1 MSQGEPP
8 REPPCEQPREGAHEG
23 TRARP
28 HTPQLRIAWRAVH
41 GVLLI
46 DKPTGITSTAAL
58 ARARR
63 ALCAQK
69 GGHTGT
75 LDPMATG
82 LLPLCFGEATKFA
95 SDLLDAD
102 KSYEATI
109 HLGVVTDTGDAD
121 GEVREERAVE
131 VTRAA
136 VDRALARFR
145 GPIAQVP
152 PMHSALKRDGK
163 PLYEY
168 ARQGLTLERAA
179 RPVTIHRLD
188 LVAFEGSSLSI
199 AVDCSKGTYIRTL
212 AEEIGEALGCGGHL
226 VALRRVRAGSLH
238 VDDAIALAAFEAL
251 APGERDAMLL
261 PVDAL
266 IANLPA
272 IELADAHARRF
283 VEGQRLAWPD
293 VSYQGRVRVY
303 RAASATTCEPACL
316 LGTALVGFDE
326 RLAPVRLVAQSPQ
339 RSPESLPP
347 S

>member
-1 MSQGEPP
+1 MTIRDP
-8 REPPCEQPREGAHEG
+8 R
-23 TRARP
+23 TK
-28 HTPQLRIAWRAVH
+28 IAWRAVH

-46 DKPTGITSTAAL
+46 DKPSGITSTAAL

-102 KSYEATI
+102 KSYDATI
-109 HLGVVTDTGDAD
+109 RLGVVTNTGDAE
-121 GEVREERAVE
+121 GQVLEERAVE
-131 VTRAA
+131 VTREAI
-136 VDRALARFR
+136 DRALARFR

-163 PLYEY
+163 PLYDY
-168 ARQGLTLERAA
+168 ARRGITVERAA

-188 LVAFEGSSLSI
+188 LVAFEGTSLSI

-212 AEEIGEALGCGGHL
+212 AEEIGAALGCGGHL

-238 VDDAIALAAFEAL
+238 VDDAIALDAFEAL
-251 APGERDAMLL
+251 AADQRDAMLL
-261 PVDAL
+261 PVDSL
-266 IANLPA
+266 ITNLPA
-272 IELADAHARRF
+272 IELDDAHARRF
-283 VEGQRLAWPD
+283 VDGQRLAWSD
-293 VSYQGRVRVY
+293 SSYQGRVRVY
-303 RAASATTCEPACL
+303 RAAGAAGATTREPAAL
-316 LGTALVGFDE
+316 LGTALVGFDD
-326 RLAPVRLVAQSPQ
+326 RLAPVRLIAQTATQPLP
-339 RSPESLPP
+339 RSS
-347 S
+347 

>member
-1 MSQGEPP
+1 MAVRAP
-8 REPPCEQPREGAHEG
+8 RAK
-23 TRARP
+23 
-28 HTPQLRIAWRAVH
+28 IAWRAVH

-46 DKPTGITSTAAL
+46 DKPSGITSTAAL

-102 KSYEATI
+102 KSYDATI
-109 HLGVVTDTGDAD
+109 RLGVVTTTGDAEGD
-121 GEVREERAVE
+121 VVEERAVA
-131 VTRAA
+131 VTREAIDH
-136 VDRALARFR
+136 VLASFR

-163 PLYEY
+163 PLYDY
-168 ARQGLTLERAA
+168 ARRGITVERAA
-179 RPVTIHRLD
+179 RAITIHRLD
-188 LVAFEGSSLSI
+188 FVAFEASALSI

-212 AEEIGEALGCGGHL
+212 AEEIGAALGCGGHL
-226 VALRRVRAGSLH
+226 VALRRVRAGSLS
-238 VDDAIALAAFEAL
+238 VDDAMPLHAFEAL

-261 PVDAL
+261 PVDTL
-266 IANLPA
+266 ITNLPA
-272 IELADAHARRF
+272 IELDDAHARRF
-283 VEGQRLAWPD
+283 VEGQRLAWSD
-293 VSYQGRVRVY
+293 ASYRGRVRVY
-303 RAASATTCEPACL
+303 RAANAATGQSAAL

-326 RLAPVRLVAQSPQ
+326 RLAPVRLVAQSATQ
-339 RSPESLPP
+339 HAAQS
-347 S
+347 

>member
-1 MSQGEPP
+1 MI
-8 REPPCEQPREGAHEG
+8 A
-23 TRARP
+23 RAPSRVS
-28 HTPQLRIAWRAVH
+28 HARIAWRAVH

-46 DKPTGITSTAAL
+46 DKPGGITSTAAL

-63 ALCAQK
+63 ALCAEK

-109 HLGVVTDTGDAD
+109 RLGIVTDTGDAE
-121 GEVREERAVE
+121 GRVLEERAVE
-131 VTRAA
+131 VSREA
-136 VDRALARFR
+136 VDHALALFR
-145 GPIAQVP
+145 GAIDQVP

-163 PLYEY
+163 PLYDY
-168 ARQGLTLERAA
+168 ARRGITVERAA
-179 RPVTIHRLD
+179 RRVTIHRLE
-188 LVAFEGSSLSI
+188 LIAFEGMSLSI
-199 AVDCSKGTYIRTL
+199 AVDCSKGTYIRAL

-226 VALRRVRAGSLH
+226 IALRRVRSGALT
-238 VDDAIALAAFEAL
+238 VADAVTLEAFESL
-251 APGERDAMLL
+251 SPVERIAMLR

-272 IELADAHARRF
+272 IELDDDLARRF
-283 VEGQRLAWPD
+283 VEGQRLAWTD
-293 VSYQGRVRVY
+293 SSYRGRVRVY
-303 RAASATTCEPACL
+303 RAANATCERATL
-316 LGTALVGFDE
+316 LGTALVGFDD
-326 RLAPVRLVAQSPQ
+326 RLAPVRLMAQITMQ
-339 RSPESLPP
+339 TTTP

>member
-1 MSQGEPP
+1 MKV
-8 REPPCEQPREGAHEG
+8 REQPRGEAHG
-23 TRARP
+23 QTRARSAARNRV
-28 HTPQLRIAWRAVH
+28 PQSRIAWRAVH

-46 DKPTGITSTAAL
+46 DKPTGITSTATL
-58 ARARR
+58 ARVRR

-109 HLGVVTDTGDAD
+109 RLGVVTDTGDAE
-121 GEVREERAVE
+121 GEVLRERAIE
-131 VTRAA
+131 VTRAD

-152 PMHSALKRDGK
+152 PMHSALKRDGR

-168 ARQGLTLERAA
+168 ARMGVTVERAA

-188 LVAFEGSSLSI
+188 LVAYEGSSLGIS
-199 AVDCSKGTYIRTL
+199 VDCSKGTYMRTL

-226 VALRRVRAGSLH
+226 VALRRVRAGSLY
-238 VDDAIALAAFEAL
+238 VDDAVTLEAFEAL
-251 APGERDAMLL
+251 ATDERDAMLL

-272 IELADAHARRF
+272 IELDDACARRF

-303 RAASATTCEPACL
+303 RAANAAKREPACL

-339 RSPESLPP
+339 PSPNS
-347 S
+347 